1 MLQFLLG
8 VFLFFL
14 AIQILWRIFAPA
26 LTRSVLKYTVGKMQ
40 EDFIKQENAWQES
53 YESEFERTITLT
65 NDLKVKVPHRSDA
78 NRKTKN
84 IRYVDES

>member
-14 AIQILWRIFAPA
+14 ALQILWRIFAPA

-40 EDFIKQENAWQES
+40 EDFIKQENAWQEN
-53 YESEFERTITLT
+53 YESEFERTITVN
-65 NDLKVKVPHRSDA
+65 NDLKVKVPHQSEA
-78 NRKTKN
+78 TKKTKN
-84 IRYVDES
+84 VRYVED